1 VKQTVIDVAMSK
13 HIDDRQSYGYEN
25 NTMQER
31 YAHGFDIQNGN
42 VRVEDHHLTPQ
53 AYHLARK
60 MNPPKS

>member
-1 VKQTVIDVAMSK
+1 VKQTVIDVTMSK

-42 VRVEDHHLTPQ
+42 VRVEDHHLTP
-53 AYHLARK
+53 
-60 MNPPKS
+60 